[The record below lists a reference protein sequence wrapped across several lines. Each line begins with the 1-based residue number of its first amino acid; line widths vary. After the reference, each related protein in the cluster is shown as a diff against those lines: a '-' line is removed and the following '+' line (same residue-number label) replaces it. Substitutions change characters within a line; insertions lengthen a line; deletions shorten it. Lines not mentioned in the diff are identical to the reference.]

1 MKRNIYV
8 VTNRNGK
15 YYRWPTND
23 EFNSKLQSFTQ
34 QVTSGGKLSDHFF
47 SELIPRV
54 YQKKNYFS

>member
-15 YYRWPTND
+15 YYQWPTND

-54 YQKKNYFS
+54 Y